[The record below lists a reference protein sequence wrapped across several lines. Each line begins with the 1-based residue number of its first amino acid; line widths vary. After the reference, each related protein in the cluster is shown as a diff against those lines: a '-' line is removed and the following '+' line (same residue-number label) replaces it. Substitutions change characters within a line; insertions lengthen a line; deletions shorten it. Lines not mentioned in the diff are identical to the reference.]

1 MKEDDKNLVLMTLQN
16 HPFAVW
22 HFVRDLSLDESLS
35 LQKSE
40 DNNNFS
46 NLSKTMNRIAPNK
59 HKHS

>member
-1 MKEDDKNLVLMTLQN
+1 MKEYDNSFVLITLRTL
-16 HPFAVW
+16 PFAVW

-35 LQKSE
+35 LQKYE

-46 NLSKTMNRIAPNK
+46 NSYKTMNRIAPNK

>member
-1 MKEDDKNLVLMTLQN
+1 MKEDDNSFVLITLRTL
-16 HPFAVW
+16 PFDVW

-46 NLSKTMNRIAPNK
+46 YLSKTMNRIAPNK
-59 HKHS
+59 PKHS

>member
-1 MKEDDKNLVLMTLQN
+1 MKEDDNSFILITLRTL
-16 HPFAVW
+16 PFAVW
-22 HFVRDLSLDESLS
+22 HFVRDLSLGESLS
-35 LQKSE
+35 LQNSG